1 MDEVA
6 YRAMVN
12 SRPYNGLQLVH
23 MSYNEAYDFAGQY
36 GMNAIVATT
45 KPPYQMFMCRLNQA
59 PGKKLRLGNHYI
71 DGQSTTNFNASIL
84 SEDMDIYWIGLV

>member
-1 MDEVA
+1 MEEAA

-12 SRPYNGLQLVH
+12 SRPYNGLQLIH
-23 MSYNEAYDFAGQY
+23 MDYKEAYDFAGEY

-59 PGKKLRLGNHYI
+59 SDGKLRIRNRYI
-71 DGQSTTNFNASIL
+71 DGQSTTNFNANIL
-84 SEDMDIYWIGLV
+84 SEDMDIYWIGLR